1 MKSWEIDGR
10 EFLNCNCDLGCPC
23 QFNGRPTR
31 GGCEAVVGIQVDQGH
46 FEDVRLDGL
55 RVVAVLKWPGAIHEG
70 RGKAQLVIDERASP
84 AQREAL
90 LTILSGQET
99 EPGATIFNVFAST
112 YEEVL
117 DPLFKPIDVEID
129 IEERTGRIS
138 VDGMVEAKGRPTLN
152 PVTGKPH
159 RARVHLPQGFE
170 YDVAEYGTGAS
181 QVRGPIPL
189 DLRDTHAHF
198 CRLRMTQSGVVH

>member
-1 MKSWEIDGR
+1 MKSWSIDGR
-10 EFLNCNCDLGCPC
+10 EFTNCNCDLGCPC
-23 QFNGRPTR
+23 QFNGRPSR
-31 GGCEAVVGIQVDQGH
+31 GSCEAVVGIKIDEGN

-55 RVVAVLKWPGAIHEG
+55 SVVGVFRWPGAIHEG
-70 RGKAQLVIDERASP
+70 RGKALLVIEERASA

-99 EPGATIFNVFAST
+99 EPGATIFNVFAAT
-112 YEEVL
+112 FEEVL
-117 DPLFKPIDVEID
+117 DPLFKPIDLDID
-129 IEERTGRIS
+129 VAERTGRI
-138 VDGMVEAKGRPTLN
+138 VVPEMVEAKGRATLN
-152 PVTGKPH
+152 PVTGQPH

-170 YDVAEYGTGAS
+170 YDVAEFGTGAS

-198 CRLRMTQSGVVH
+198 CRLAMTQSGVVR